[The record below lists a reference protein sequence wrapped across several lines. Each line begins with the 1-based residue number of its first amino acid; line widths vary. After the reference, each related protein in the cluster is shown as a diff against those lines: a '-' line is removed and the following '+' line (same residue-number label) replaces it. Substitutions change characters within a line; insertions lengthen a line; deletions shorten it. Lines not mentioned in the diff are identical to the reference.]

1 MAPPRLHAVV
11 FDVDGTLVDSVDLH
25 ARAWQEA
32 LARFGVDVPYGKV
45 RSQIGKG
52 GDQLLPALVPE
63 ERLDEIGEAL
73 EQFRSTHYKVRYLPR
88 VTPFPGVRRLFER
101 LLADGKQLALASS
114 AKGDELAHYE
124 RVADIEGL
132 VRARTSAE
140 DADRSKPYPDVFEAA
155 LARLG
160 GVPPDRC
167 AVVGDTPWDAIAAGR
182 AGLRTVGLLCGG
194 FAPEALVA
202 AGCVALYRDPEDL
215 LAAYTRLGDAAFQSA
230 RRDAERAANETW
242 AGGG

>member
-1 MAPPRLHAVV
+1 VIGRRLQAVI

-32 LARFGVDVPYGKV
+32 LARFGVHVPYGRV

-63 ERLDEIGEAL
+63 ERLDEIGDAL
-73 EQFRSTHYKVRYLPR
+73 EQFRSTHYKVRYLPN
-88 VTPFPGVRRLFER
+88 VTAFPGVRRLFER
-101 LLADGKQLALASS
+101 LLADGKRLALASS

-124 RVADIEGL
+124 RVANIEGL
-132 VRARTSAE
+132 VGATTSAD
-140 DADRSKPYPDVFEAA
+140 DADRSKPYPDIFEAA

-167 AVVGDTPWDAIAAGR
+167 AVVGDTPWDALAAGR

-215 LAAYTRLGDAAFQSA
+215 RLAYERLGDQAFEPA
-230 RRDAERAANETW
+230 RAESELALS
-242 AGGG
+242 